1 MRQAICA
8 AVLALCAWSAAEAQ
22 PVDGNTARKML
33 FAPKGF
39 AVAIEEAS
47 GLDARQIAYVRA
59 LVDDPQFKRVARYYG
74 AMALS
79 PTFFD
84 RVLAGNAGPET
95 LALVKFTDGYNN
107 PEAAAAAAMG
117 ACREALGPG
126 DRPCVLAAR
135 ILPRRWTP
143 QPVSMSVF
151 ATAAF
156 RGYRRE
162 KGPKAFAVS
171 RGSKAY
177 TMVAGEGARET
188 ALTRCNAQ
196 AAAAGS
202 PDCEIL
208 IVD

>member
-1 MRQAICA
+1 M
-8 AVLALCAWSAAEAQ
+8 
-22 PVDGNTARKML
+22 ML
-33 FAPKGF
+33 FVWF
-39 AVAIEEAS
+39 TLLAVAGFLG
-47 GLDARQIAYVRA
+47 GLAVAGYA
-59 LVDDPQFKRVARYYG
+59 LLRLPED
-74 AMALS
+74 
-79 PTFFD
+79 FFT
-84 RVLAGNAGPET
+84 A
-95 LALVKFTDGYNN
+95 DG
-107 PEAAAAAAMG
+107 AAAADAMG
-117 ACREALGPG
+117 ACREALVQG